1 MNRNIYHIL
10 AAAVA
15 AALSLASCSKEV
27 PAEEILAEDP
37 GTEVTEPQ
45 GWSVAI
51 HASIGGDS
59 KALSED
65 SGTHKLIASFET
77 TDDIY
82 VYNKRTNVVDANK
95 LHPDRDGSSVILTGT
110 LAGDYQDGDELALC
124 YGLNLH
130 KNTYDYYVWGGYC
143 DSLDDVADCA
153 EASIT
158 ITAADA
164 SSKTLTTGNAA
175 FENLQSIMKLSF
187 TDGTSP
193 VAVKELRI
201 STANNLMVAELHPD
215 GSKAY
220 CAIDAWLK
228 DTSALATTE
237 PVYVA
242 FRNESTDPDVYTFE
256 VSDGSD
262 MYVGTKS
269 GNLSM
274 GKYYA
279 LSAPITVTKVPK
291 PTVTNNT
298 DNSVLEPASY
308 LDYMYKQ
315 EAGVPVITISGVGE
329 RYYIENV
336 AVSNAPRYV
345 TLNSAHLTGMA
356 MPCLKNMY
364 GDYVLTLQGDNVI
377 IAGPGNAAIW
387 SKGFTLS
394 SWVAYNSGSV
404 LFRGEGTLT
413 ITAQNDNPYPSYNQQ
428 YSKGIAFGLN
438 GQVAAQYGY
447 ILTVTDV
454 QDNGDGTSTWR
465 YTVAPDPSP
474 VDQTLTICDDT
485 VENRYVPYWGLY
497 ADSYLKSEFV
507 IPHSKIDVMN
517 GASIKSMKFY
527 LKEMDDISFTG
538 NCRAFLKRVD
548 NNPFSSAKTFS
559 GTSSSTT
566 VYEGT
571 LSVVGNEMTIT
582 FTTPFPYTVGNLL
595 VGIYQTTQG
604 NCKTTTFYGET
615 LSNASLSAQSG
626 SSTTFTTGSR
636 YNFLPKTTF
645 TYGQ

>member
-1 MNRNIYHIL
+1 M
-10 AAAVA
+10 
-15 AALSLASCSKEV
+15 LSLVSCSKEV
-27 PAEEILAEDP
+27 LTEEMPAGEPEMEVAESQGWKVSIQASMENGDTKALAEDP
-37 GTEVTEPQ
+37 GT
-45 GWSVAI
+45 
-51 HASIGGDS
+51 
-59 KALSED
+59 
-65 SGTHKLIASFET
+65 HKLIATFET

-110 LAGDYQDGDELALC
+110 LAGEYQDGDELSLC

-130 KNTYDYYVWGGYC
+130 KNTYNYYQWGGYC

-164 SSKTLTTGNAA
+164 SSKTLTTGNAV

-201 STANNLMVAELHPD
+201 STANKKMVSERHPD
-215 GSKAY
+215 GTFAY

-228 DTSALATTE
+228 DASAPATTD

-242 FRNESTDPDVYTFE
+242 FRNESTDPDVYTFD

-269 GNLSM
+269 GTLSI
-274 GKYYA
+274 GKYYV

-298 DNSVLEPASY
+298 DSSVLEPSSY

-336 AVSNAPRYV
+336 AVSTAPRYV
-345 TLNSAHLTGMA
+345 TLNGAHLTGNA
-356 MPCLKNMY
+356 QACLRNMY
-364 GDYVLTLQGDNVI
+364 GDYVLTLQGDNEI

-387 SKGFTLS
+387 AKGFTLGG
-394 SWVAYNSGSV
+394 VYNSGSV

-413 ITAQNDNPYPSYNQQ
+413 VTAPNDNPYPTYNIQ
-428 YSKGIAFGLN
+428 YSRGIAFGQN
-438 GQVAAQYGY
+438 GRVAAQYGY

-465 YTVAPDPSP
+465 YTVAPDPAP
-474 VDQTLTICDDT
+474 VDQTLTICDGT
-485 VENRYVPYWGLY
+485 VENSNVPYCGLY
-497 ADSYLKSEFV
+497 ADNYLKSEFV

-527 LKEMDDISFTG
+527 LKEMSDISFNG
-538 NCRAFLKRVD
+538 NCTVFLKRAD
-548 NNPFSSAKTFS
+548 SNPFSGSSSSSKTFS

-582 FTTPFPYTVGNLL
+582 FTTAFPYTVGNLL
-595 VGIYQTTQG
+595 VGIYQTTKG
-604 NCKTTTFYGET
+604 NFQTTTFYGET
-615 LSNASLSAQSG
+615 VSNTSLSAQSS
-626 SSTTFTTGSR
+626 SSTTFTSGTKYS
-636 YNFLPKTTF
+636 FIPKTTF
-645 TYGQ
+645 TYGRP

>member
-1 MNRNIYHIL
+1 MKEYMFM
-10 AAAVA
+10 AACA
-15 AALSLASCSKEV
+15 AALCLFSCNKIDPAVESPAGEPKAEV
-27 PAEEILAEDP
+27 A
-37 GTEVTEPQ
+37 EPQ
-45 GWSVAI
+45 GWTVSI
-51 HASIGGDS
+51 PASMGGET
-59 KALSED
+59 KALNED
-65 SGTHKLIASFET
+65 PGTHKLIASFET

-110 LAGDYQDGDELALC
+110 LAGEYQDGDELALC

-164 SSKTLTTGNAA
+164 SSKTLTTGNAV
-175 FENLQSIMKLSF
+175 FENLQSILKLSF

-201 STANNLMVAELHPD
+201 STANNLMVSELHPD

-220 CAIDAWLK
+220 CAIDSGLK
-228 DTSALATTE
+228 DTSAPATTD

-269 GNLSM
+269 GTLGM
-274 GKYYA
+274 GKYYV

-291 PTVTNNT
+291 PIVTNNT

-345 TLNSAHLTGMA
+345 TLNGAHLTGMSQ
-356 MPCLKNMY
+356 PCLRNNY

-377 IAGPGNAAIW
+377 IAGPGNAAIR
-387 SKGFTLS
+387 SKALSLS

-404 LFRGEGTLT
+404 FFRGEGTLT
-413 ITAQNDNPYPSYNQQ
+413 VTAPNDNPDPFYQQ
-428 YSKGIAFGLN
+428 YSKGIAYGSS
-438 GQVAAQYGY
+438 GRVAAQYGY
-447 ILTVTDV
+447 ILTITDI

-474 VDQTLTICDDT
+474 VDQTLTICDGT

-517 GASIKSMKFY
+517 GASVKSMKFY
-527 LKEMDDISFTG
+527 LKEMDDINFTG
-538 NCRAFLKRVD
+538 NCRVFLKRVD

-571 LSVVGNEMTIT
+571 LSIVGNEMTIT
-582 FTTPFPYTVGNLL
+582 FTTPFPYSVGNLL

-604 NCKTTTFYGET
+604 NCKTTTFFGET
-615 LSNASLSAQSG
+615 VSSASLSAQSS
-626 SSTTFTTGSR
+626 SSTTFTNGTR
-636 YNFLPKTTF
+636 YDFLPKTTF

>member
-1 MNRNIYHIL
+1 MKKYYLLL
-10 AAAVA
+10 AAA
-15 AALSLASCSKEV
+15 LFLFSCVKEEPANEI
-27 PAEEILAEDP
+27 PAEDSD
-37 GTEVTEPQ
+37 TEVIESQ
-45 GWSVAI
+45 GWTVAI
-51 HASIGGDS
+51 HASIDGDT
-59 KALSED
+59 KALAED
-65 SGTHKLIASFET
+65 PGTHKLIASFET

-110 LAGDYQDGDELALC
+110 LAGEYQDGDELSLC

-130 KNTYDYYVWGGYC
+130 KNTYNYYQWGGYC

-153 EASIT
+153 EASVT

-164 SSKTLTTGNAA
+164 SSKTLTTGNAI

-201 STANNLMVAELHPD
+201 STANNLMIAERHPD
-215 GSKAY
+215 GSKAI
-220 CAIDAWLK
+220 CSIDAWLK
-228 DTSALATTE
+228 DTSAPATTD

-256 VSDGSD
+256 VSDGTD

-269 GNLSM
+269 GTLSI
-274 GKYYA
+274 GKYYV

-298 DNSVLEPASY
+298 DSSVLEPSSY

-345 TLNSAHLTGMA
+345 TLNSAHLTGNA
-356 MPCLKNMY
+356 QACLRNMY
-364 GDYVLTLQGDNVI
+364 GDYVLTLQGDNEI

-387 SKGFTLS
+387 AKGFTMS
-394 SWVAYNSGSV
+394 AWAAHNSGSV
-404 LFRGEGTLT
+404 FFRGEGTLT
-413 ITAQNDNPYPSYNQQ
+413 VTAPNDNPYPTYVQQ
-428 YSKGIAFGLN
+428 YSKGISYGSN
-438 GQVAAQYGY
+438 GRVAAQYGY

-465 YTVAPDPSP
+465 YTVAPDSAP
-474 VDQTLTICDDT
+474 VDQTLTICDGT
-485 VENRYVPYWGLY
+485 VENSNVPYWGLY
-497 ADSYLKSEFV
+497 ADNYLKSEFV

-527 LKEMDDISFTG
+527 LKEMSDIDFTG
-538 NCRAFLKRVD
+538 NCTVFLKKAD
-548 NNPFSSAKTFS
+548 SNPFSGSSSSSKTFS

-571 LSVVGNEMTIT
+571 LSIVGSEMTIT

-595 VGIYQTTQG
+595 VGIYQTTKG
-604 NCKTTTFYGET
+604 NFQTTTFYGET
-615 LSNASLSAQSG
+615 VSNTSLSAQSS
-626 SSTTFTTGSR
+626 SSTTFTSGTKYS
-636 YNFLPKTTF
+636 FIPKTTF